1 MFLVWFE
8 SAPQK
13 EWTRGVKIVGNRWV
27 HGVHSK
33 PCRAASKSL
42 TAYQNSPPTATQS
55 WPKRPLKTR
64 GRSCQIFARE
74 QPRDFPES
82 LRQQLNS
89 GQGAGLGRKGGRGL
103 PRHLAAPEA
112 TPQIGSDGNELAR
125 RRYLYGFPLD
135 LESGNGRC
143 VVTTNISPGNR
154 VSACQVGL
162 ALHSYHLRV
171 VNTKDE

>member
-1 MFLVWFE
+1 MDQRSKNCRQQMGSWGPLKAMQ
-8 SAPQK
+8 SRQQIP
-13 EWTRGVKIVGNRWV
+13 
-27 HGVHSK
+27 HGLPKFS
-33 PCRAASKSL
+33 
-42 TAYQNSPPTATQS
+42 TATPS
-55 WPKRPLKTR
+55 WPKRPLKTG